1 MSLLSNYP
9 AILEGDAETGFS
21 VYFPD
26 LDGCVSAGDSASEA
40 ALNAQ
45 EALALHLEGL
55 MGEGLPVPPPSYL
68 SVIRPAPDA
77 PEAARLLVTA
87 YLPDPSPL
95 HQPERTHAE

>member
-1 MSLLSNYP
+1 MSISP
-9 AILEGDAETGFS
+9 ILEGDSDAGFS

-55 MGEGLPVPPPSYL
+55 MEEGLSVPPASDL
-68 SVIRPAPDA
+68 SAIKPAPDA

-95 HQPERTHAE
+95 NQPERTHAE

>member
-1 MSLLSNYP
+1 MTLHVYP

-55 MGEGLPVPPPSYL
+55 MAENLPVPAPSDL
-68 SVIRPAPDA
+68 SAIRAEPGA

-87 YLPDPSPL
+87 CLPDPSL
-95 HQPERTHAE
+95 LDQPQRTHAE